1 MAGAPRRSKGLRCAF
16 RRPPS
21 GRAPA
26 ALTLPE
32 AVGYSH
38 WCMDV
43 SNEQVRT
50 ALLSLVGFV
59 LSVTV
64 HEFGHALVADRLGD
78 ALPRAQGRVSLS
90 PLRHIDPLGTIVIPL
105 LAVFMSG
112 VPFIAWGKPVQT
124 SPANMTTRLP
134 RTTASL
140 LVSLAGPFMNLVLAV
155 VVSILLIAAAKAGLV
170 GQSLAGTVIRFV
182 VVLNISLMF
191 FNLLPIP
198 PLDGASILEVILP
211 PRFHG
216 VLHAMRRWG
225 MVALMIL
232 FATGVGGFLMVP
244 AQRLALMWARFLMG
258 FVPQ

>member
-1 MAGAPRRSKGLRCAF
+1 
-16 RRPPS
+16 
-21 GRAPA
+21 
-26 ALTLPE
+26 LTLPE
-32 AVGYSH
+32 AVGYH

-64 HEFGHALVADRLGD
+64 HEFGHAFVADRFGD
-78 ALPRAQGRVSLS
+78 GLPRAQGRVTLS
-90 PLRHIDPLGTIVIPL
+90 PLRHIDPFGTIVIPL
-105 LAVFMSG
+105 LAAFMSG

-124 SPANMTTRLP
+124 NPAKMTTRLP

-155 VVSILLIAAAKAGLV
+155 VVSALLIPAAKAGIV
-170 GQSLAGTVIRFV
+170 GQGSAYAIINFV
-182 VVLNISLMF
+182 VILNISLMF

-211 PRFHG
+211 LRFHG
-216 VLHAMRRWG
+216 ALHAMRRWG
-225 MVALMIL
+225 MLVLMVL
-232 FATGVGGFLMVP
+232 FLTGVGGFLMAPVH
-244 AQRLALMWARFLMG
+244 RLGLVWGRFLMG
-258 FVPQ
+258 FVPR

>member
-1 MAGAPRRSKGLRCAF
+1 
-16 RRPPS
+16 
-21 GRAPA
+21 
-26 ALTLPE
+26 LTLPE

-38 WCMDV
+38 WGMDV
-43 SNEQVRT
+43 TNEQVRR
-50 ALLSLVGFV
+50 ALLSLVAFV

-64 HEFGHALVADRLGD
+64 HEFGHAFVADRLGD
-78 ALPRAQGRVSLS
+78 GLPRAQGRVTLS
-90 PLRHIDPLGTIVIPL
+90 PVRHIDPLGTIIIPL
-105 LAVFMSG
+105 LAMFMSG

-124 SPANMTTRLP
+124 NPAKMTTRLP
-134 RTTASL
+134 RATASL

-155 VVSILLIAAAKAGLV
+155 LVSAGLIVMAKAGLV
-170 GQSLAGTVIRFV
+170 GPAVAEAVIRFV

-211 PRFHG
+211 LRLHG
-216 VLHAMRRWG
+216 VLYAMRRWG

-232 FATGVGGFLMVP
+232 FATGVGSFLMAP
-244 AQRLALMWARFLMG
+244 AQHLATVWGRFLMG